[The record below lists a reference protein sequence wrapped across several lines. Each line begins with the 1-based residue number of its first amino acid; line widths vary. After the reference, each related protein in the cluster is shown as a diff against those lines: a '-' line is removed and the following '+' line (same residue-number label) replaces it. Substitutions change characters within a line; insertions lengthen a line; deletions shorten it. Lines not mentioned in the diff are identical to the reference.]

1 MNTQTK
7 FLRDCA
13 KRTPIYKPDTPAM
26 DIVGGICFAILFLTL
41 AFI

>member
-13 KRTPIYKPDTPAM
+13 KRTPIHKPDSPAM
-26 DIVGGICFAILFLTL
+26 DIVGGICLAMFFLTL
-41 AFI
+41 AFV